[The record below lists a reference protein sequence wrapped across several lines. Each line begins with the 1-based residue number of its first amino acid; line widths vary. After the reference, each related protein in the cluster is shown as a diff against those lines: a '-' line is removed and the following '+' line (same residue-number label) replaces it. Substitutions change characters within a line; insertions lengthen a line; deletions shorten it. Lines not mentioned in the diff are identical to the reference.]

1 MSSAVAGKDLDTPCC
16 SKNSARNVEK
26 ASNEKDDGRSKDKE
40 GRRSSSEKDAGAANK
55 TGAANK
61 KKCSLAREKCGFNSE
76 RLMAYNASKLPTGI
90 NIYL

>member
-26 ASNEKDDGRSKDKE
+26 ASNEKDGRRSKDKE
-40 GRRSSSEKDAGAANK
+40 ERRSSSEKD
-55 TGAANK
+55 TANK

-76 RLMAYNASKLPTGI
+76 RLMAYNASKLPTGN